1 MTPMSTNE
9 RMRRTIAEEAAEWFT
24 AHREAPLDAAQ
35 DSTFVGWLRNS
46 PTHVEEYLGVAL
58 VARDLHAALAEPAL
72 EREALI
78 VQARAAFA
86 SEVGSIG
93 VRAAP
98 GVRFRPLWASA
109 AAAAVLAVCALA
121 FFWGRGQE
129 TPASRYATRHGEQ
142 LIQQLADGSV
152 LQLNTDSAATVRYE
166 AAERRIDLVQGQ
178 AYFKVAHEPR
188 RPFRVTA
195 GVAEVLAVGTQFEVY
210 RQSDAT
216 LVTVFEGAV
225 SVTLARRGAGNS
237 RIHEPRVRVSAGQQL
252 EVRADSLPAVPAQAD
267 LHRSGAWL
275 RREIVFEHEPL
286 AAVATEFNRYD
297 AKPIEI
303 EEPAVRNLLISGV
316 FSADDTET
324 FIAFLR
330 SLDGVR
336 VEVTAQRIRVLSNQ

>member
-1 MTPMSTNE
+1 MSINE
-9 RMRRTIAEEAAEWFT
+9 RMRRTIAEEAVEWFM

-35 DSTFVGWLRNS
+35 DGTFVDWLRNS

-58 VARDLHAALAEPAL
+58 VVRDLHAALAEPIL

-78 VQARAAFA
+78 AQARAAFA
-86 SEVGSIG
+86 SEVASIG
-93 VRAAP
+93 GRAAP
-98 GVRFRPLWASA
+98 GGRVRPLWVSA
-109 AAAAVLAVCALA
+109 AAAAVLTACALA

-129 TPASRYATRHGEQ
+129 SAGSRYATRHGEQ

-152 LQLNTDSAATVRYE
+152 LQLNTDSAATVHYD
-166 AAERRIDLVQGQ
+166 AAERHIDLVQGQ
-178 AYFKVAHEPR
+178 AFFKVAHAPQ
-188 RPFRVTA
+188 RPFRVTT

-210 RQSDAT
+210 RKSDAT

-225 SVTLARRGAGNS
+225 SVALARPGARNS
-237 RIHEPRVRVSAGQQL
+237 GSDEPRVRVSAGQQL
-252 EVRADSLPAVPAQAD
+252 EVRPDSRLGSPVQAD

-275 RREIVFEHEPL
+275 RREIVFEHESL
-286 AAVATEFNRYD
+286 AAVAAEFNRYG

-336 VEVTAQRIRVLSNQ
+336 VEVTAQRIRVLSN

>member
-1 MTPMSTNE
+1 MSTNE
-9 RMRRTIAEEAAEWFT
+9 RMRRAIAEEAAEWFI

-58 VARDLHAALAEPAL
+58 VARDLRAALAEPAL

-86 SEVGSIG
+86 SEIGSIG
-93 VRAAP
+93 GRAAP

-109 AAAAVLAVCALA
+109 AAAAVLALSALA
-121 FFWGRGQE
+121 FFWGRGHE
-129 TPASRYATRHGEQ
+129 TPALRYATQHGEQ
-142 LIQQLADGSV
+142 LTQQLTDGSV
-152 LQLNTDSAATVRYE
+152 LQLNTDSAATVRYD
-166 AAERRIDLVQGQ
+166 AAERLIDLVQGQ
-178 AYFKVAHEPR
+178 AFFKVAHEPR
-188 RPFRVTA
+188 RLFRVTA
-195 GVAEVLAVGTQFEVY
+195 GVADVLAVGTQFEVY
-210 RQSDAT
+210 RHSDAT

-225 SVTLARRGAGNS
+225 SVARARPGVSNS
-237 RIHEPRVRVSAGQQL
+237 GIDEPRVRVSAGQQL
-252 EVRADSLPAVPAQAD
+252 EVRPDSRPGSPVQTD

-275 RREIVFEHEPL
+275 RREIVFEHESL
-286 AAVATEFNRYD
+286 AAVAAEFNRYGV
-297 AKPIEI
+297 KPIEI
-303 EEPAVRNLLISGV
+303 EEPAVRDLLISGV

-336 VEVTAQRIRVLSNQ
+336 VEVTAQRVRVLSKK